1 MRSVAC
7 IAGSLAPAFCA
18 ALLLASQEARA
29 VDECGTVS
37 SSSTTATCSDQ
48 AYSSGIAYTGLTHAF
63 TLDLPGGAATEITNP
78 AAGSGIQVLTA
89 PANTGNA
96 ALTVGASGRV
106 AVTASGRGSHGIQVD
121 NAGSG
126 DVRVTLSEGAAIAS
140 QYGAGLRI
148 ALGATAA
155 TAATA
160 RIVAAQGGAVSAR
173 RGLFAHVARS
183 SAASESRAPTTQ
195 PAIDVTWT
203 GTFAREA
210 GKTEASDA
218 GRFAAAAIGSAM
230 VVTHRAAVV
239 EEVTRYGR
247 AAGIEAQVMGI
258 ADLVTAVMG
267 GDDPNALMS
276 PDAQTALLTGML
288 PGEMSASL
296 GTEARRAAIVNQF
309 RKLVTATDFASITGA
324 SGVDADGD
332 GDYEDQEIL
341 DWLGADSNDR
351 RTFLQ
356 DLLRYGLSE
365 GEEKIIEALTTGGD
379 LDFTGL
385 PRFAGVSWY
394 DDAWKAGVRA
404 FREKHNVGNIRI
416 AVNDGAI
423 DSRGDGIRAYYST
436 PHDDNG
442 RIEVTVAAGATV
454 KGGLAGVYVANA
466 GCTVAAG
473 CGPGGQGLRKQSV
486 TVNGQVTGG
495 ADDDARGNVG
505 AAVHLS
511 GGGTLTVGRT
521 GELLAGASGQ
531 AIRVNDAGPVT
542 IRIDGL
548 VRGRAGARA
557 AVFLTGGG
565 GVTVGVNGRI
575 QTGSADGTAID
586 VGGERTT
593 VHVEALRDPRERQGW
608 ISKESADRAA
618 ARIEGLIVGAGTT
631 SVTFYEFQDR
641 VTTGHEATVPLV
653 DGEPDTSLLRQAVYP
668 EGPGGPRDPGDP
680 RDPADPQD
688 PTGRPIA
695 PGSFDCGRAGDGRCR
710 LYEALPSMLLSM
722 NGLPS
727 RDERSAAARD
737 ARGVWAHVH
746 VGGGKWR
753 AASSTRPD
761 VAYDWRR
768 FAMRAGIEAEAAD
781 GARAGVMV
789 HVPRGAAT
797 MPPEG
802 GGARLSGVGMGA
814 YATALAGGFHLDV
827 QATMTWF
834 EVDLSSG
841 IHLAAPLAS
850 DVSGMGYALGLEVGR
865 RMAPA
870 PDVSVSPRV
879 SVTPRAGLVWSRV
892 SLEDFTDSVGSRAL
906 VSVERAESLSGRI
919 GVAVEAAFE
928 GPANAR
934 LFASLDVAHALS
946 TEMETVVEGQTL
958 RASAAPTSVR
968 VGWGGVFDLGER
980 MSLRA
985 AMGYEAGGGREL
997 GGDLTLTVRF

>member
-7 IAGSLAPAFCA
+7 KAGSLVAAFCA
-18 ALLLASQEARA
+18 ALLLASQDARA

-37 SSSTTATCSDQ
+37 SSSTTATCPDQ

-89 PANTGNA
+89 PANTGDV
-96 ALTVGASGRV
+96 ALTVGASGDV
-106 AVTASGRGSHGIQVD
+106 AITASGRGSHGIQVD

-160 RIVAAQGGAVSAR
+160 RIAAVQGGAVSAR

-183 SAASESRAPTTQ
+183 SAASESRASTTQ

-247 AAGIEAQVMGI
+247 PAGIEAQVMGI
-258 ADLVTAVMG
+258 ADLVAAVMG

-276 PDAQTALLTGML
+276 PDAQTALLTGIA
-288 PGEMSASL
+288 PGEMSASP
-296 GTEARRAAIVNQF
+296 GTAARQAAIVRQF

-324 SGVDADGD
+324 SGVDANGD
-332 GDYEDQEIL
+332 GTYADQEIL

-351 RTFLQ
+351 RTFLR

-365 GEEKIIEALTTGGD
+365 GEEKIIEALTTGGE

-385 PRFAGVSWY
+385 PSFAGGGWY
-394 DDAWKAGVRA
+394 GDAWEAGVRA

-495 ADDDARGNVG
+495 ADDARGNVG

-557 AVFLTGGG
+557 AIFLTGGG
-565 GVTVGVNGRI
+565 GVTVGVNGRVDA
-575 QTGSADGTAID
+575 GSTDGTAID

-593 VHVEALRDPRERQGW
+593 VRVEAPRDPREDQDW
-608 ISKESADRAA
+608 ISLESADRAA
-618 ARIEGLIVGAGTT
+618 ARVVGLIVGTGTT
-631 SVTFYEFQDR
+631 SVTFDEFQDG
-641 VTTGHEATVPLV
+641 VTTGHGATVPLM
-653 DGEPDTSLLRQAVYP
+653 DGRPDTSGLRGAVYKN
-668 EGPGGPRDPGDP
+668 PGDP
-680 RDPADPQD
+680 RDPMDPRD
-688 PTGRPIA
+688 PTDRPIA
-695 PGSFDCGRAGDGRCR
+695 PGSFDCDRAGDGRCR

-737 ARGVWAHVH
+737 ARGAWAHVH

-753 AASSTRPD
+753 AAASTRPD
-761 VAYDWRR
+761 VAYEWRR
-768 FAMRAGIEAEAAD
+768 FTMRAGIEAEAAD

-802 GGARLSGVGMGA
+802 GEARLSGVGMGA

-892 SLEDFTDSVGSRAL
+892 SLEDFTDSVGSRAR

-934 LFASLDVAHALS
+934 LFASLDVAHAFS

-985 AMGYEAGGGREL
+985 AMGYEAGGGHEL
-997 GGDLTLTVRF
+997 GGDITLTVRF